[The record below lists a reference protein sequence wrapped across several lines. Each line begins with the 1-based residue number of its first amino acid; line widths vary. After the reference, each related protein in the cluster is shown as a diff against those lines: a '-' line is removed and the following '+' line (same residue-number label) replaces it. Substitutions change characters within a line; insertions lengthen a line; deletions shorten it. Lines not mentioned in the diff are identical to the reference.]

1 MFVKHTVTLEIA
13 GTKFRLIADADE
25 QHLAELAGMVNDRV
39 AKLGGPGRATAAQ
52 VLALVALG
60 LADDLKSS
68 EKKLREVDQLA
79 RTTITQLI
87 ARIDQRLVQDQ
98 PSNITESAEL
108 PELQKSDS

>member
-1 MFVKHTVTLEIA
+1 VVVKHTVTLEIA

-25 QHLAELAGMVNDRV
+25 QHLAELASMVNDRV
-39 AKLGGPGRATAAQ
+39 AKLGGAGRATAAQ

-98 PSNITESAEL
+98 PSNIAESAEL
-108 PELQKSDS
+108 PVSDS

>member
-1 MFVKHTVTLEIA
+1 VKHTVTLEIA

-25 QHLAELAGMVNDRV
+25 QHLAELATVVNERV
-39 AKLGGPGRATAAQ
+39 AKLGGAGRATSAQ

-79 RTTITQLI
+79 RTTIAQLI
-87 ARIDQRLVQDQ
+87 ARIDQRLVQDAGENA
-98 PSNITESAEL
+98 SGLSAEF
-108 PELQKSDS
+108 PPGES

>member
-1 MFVKHTVTLEIA
+1 VKHTVTLEIA

-25 QHLAELAGMVNDRV
+25 QHLAELATVVNERV
-39 AKLGGPGRATAAQ
+39 AKLGGAGRATSAQ

-79 RTTITQLI
+79 RTTIAQLI
-87 ARIDQRLVQDQ
+87 ARIDQRLVQDAGDNA
-98 PSNITESAEL
+98 SGLSMEL
-108 PELQKSDS
+108 PAGDS

>member
-1 MFVKHTVTLEIA
+1 VKHTVTLEIA

-25 QHLAELAGMVNDRV
+25 QHLTDLASMVNDRV
-39 AKLGGPGRATAAQ
+39 AKLGSAGRASSAQ

-68 EKKLREVDQLA
+68 EKKLHEVDQLA

-98 PSNITESAEL
+98 SGGLSAEL
-108 PELQKSDS
+108 PAGDS

>member
-1 MFVKHTVTLEIA
+1 MTLEIA

-25 QHLAELAGMVNDRV
+25 KHLADLAGMVNDRV
-39 AKLGGPGRATAAQ
+39 AKLGGAPGAGRASAAQ

-79 RTTITQLI
+79 RSTINSLI
-87 ARIDQRLVQDQ
+87 ARIDQRLVQDS
-98 PSNITESAEL
+98 PHANGGDSAEL
-108 PELQKSDS
+108 PASES

>member
-1 MFVKHTVTLEIA
+1 MKHTVTLEIA

-25 QHLAELAGMVNDRV
+25 QHLTELASMVNERV
-39 AKLGGPGRATAAQ
+39 AKLGGAGRASSAQ

-79 RTTITQLI
+79 RTSITQLI

-98 PSNITESAEL
+98 SGGLSAEL
-108 PELQKSDS
+108 PAGDS

>member
-1 MFVKHTVTLEIA
+1 VKHTVTLEIA

-25 QHLAELAGMVNDRV
+25 KHLADLASMVNERV
-39 AKLGGPGRATAAQ
+39 AKLGGAGRASAAQ

-79 RTTITQLI
+79 RSTITQLI

-98 PSNITESAEL
+98 PASQSSADTGAG
-108 PELQKSDS
+108 DS

>member
-1 MFVKHTVTLEIA
+1 MVVKHTVTLEIA

-25 QHLAELAGMVNDRV
+25 QHLSELAAVVNERV
-39 AKLGGPGRATAAQ
+39 AKLGGAGRASSAQ
-52 VLALVALG
+52 VLALVALS

-79 RTTITQLI
+79 RTSITQLI

-98 PSNITESAEL
+98 SGGLSAEL
-108 PELQKSDS
+108 PAGDS

>member
-1 MFVKHTVTLEIA
+1 MVVKHTVTLEIA

-25 QHLAELAGMVNDRV
+25 QHLSELAAVVNDRV
-39 AKLGGPGRATAAQ
+39 AKLGGAGRASSAQ
-52 VLALVALG
+52 LLALVALG

-98 PSNITESAEL
+98 SGGLSAEL
-108 PELQKSDS
+108 PAGDS

>member
-1 MFVKHTVTLEIA
+1 VFVKHTVTLEIA

-39 AKLGGPGRATAAQ
+39 AKLGGAGRASAAQ

-98 PSNITESAEL
+98 PTNIIESAEL
-108 PELQKSDS
+108 PPQSDS